1 MTESGQASDPG
12 DPDDPILAD
21 RARIAT
27 WVSRGLR
34 TGSALFAAACA
45 LFFTA
50 LLVGFGGLVTAAIT
64 LCLLLGSA
72 ILAPSIVFNY
82 AVKAANRA
90 DRDGTW

>member
-1 MTESGQASDPG
+1 MTGAGSPSDPS
-12 DPDDPILAD
+12 DPILAA
-21 RARIAT
+21 RAQIAI

-34 TGSALFAAACA
+34 TGAALFATASI
-45 LFFTA
+45 LFFA
-50 LLVGFGGLVTAAIT
+50 AFLIGFGSAVTAAIT
-64 LCLLLGSA
+64 VCLLLGSA